1 MLLKRLNM
9 VNWFKKLIKLI
20 LLILVIK
27 LKKLII
33 TQKLVKLKIK

>member
-1 MLLKRLNM
+1 M

-20 LLILVIK
+20 LLILVIQ

-33 TQKLVKLKIK
+33 TQKIVKLKIK